1 MIRKKS
7 LVTWMI
13 ALLAVLMVSCSS
25 GVAKVTTYSPEQL
38 TKIADYTTNLVVYRD
53 RMDRLNE
60 FIQKQQ
66 WVNVDTYIHGPLG
79 ALRGQAT
86 YLTQNLLLPKDRDQV
101 LNAAREIFEH
111 LEKIDVAADDGN
123 YNLAVTNYQEAVK
136 DLDNF
141 LNLIPKSS

>member
-60 FIQKQQ
+60 LIQKKE

-79 ALRGQAT
+79 ALRSQAT

-111 LEKIDVAADDGN
+111 LEKIDVAANNTN

-136 DLDNF
+136 DLENF
-141 LNLIPKSS
+141 LDLIPKSS

>member
-60 FIQKQQ
+60 LIQKQQ

-79 ALRGQAT
+79 ALRGQTT

-101 LNAAREIFEH
+101 LSAAREIFEH
-111 LEKIDVAADDGN
+111 LEKIDVAANDGN

-136 DLDNF
+136 DLENF
-141 LNLIPKSS
+141 LDLIPKSS

>member
-38 TKIADYTTNLVVYRD
+38 GKIADYTTNLVVYRD

-60 FIQKQQ
+60 LIQKQQ

-79 ALRGQAT
+79 ALRGQTT

-101 LNAAREIFEH
+101 LSAAREIFDH
-111 LEKIDVAADDGN
+111 LEKIDVAANDGN

-136 DLDNF
+136 DLENF
-141 LNLIPKSS
+141 LDLIPKSS

>member
-60 FIQKQQ
+60 LIQKQQ

-79 ALRGQAT
+79 ALRGQTT

-101 LNAAREIFEH
+101 LSAAREIFDH
-111 LEKIDVAADDGN
+111 LEKIDVAANDSN

-136 DLDNF
+136 DLENF
-141 LNLIPKSS
+141 LDLIPKSS

>member
-79 ALRGQAT
+79 ALRGQTT

-101 LNAAREIFEH
+101 LSAAREIFEH
-111 LEKIDVAADDGN
+111 LEKIDVAANDGN

-141 LNLIPKSS
+141 LDLIPKSS

>member
-60 FIQKQQ
+60 LIQKQQ

-79 ALRGQAT
+79 ALRGQTT

-101 LNAAREIFEH
+101 LSAAREIFDH
-111 LEKIDVAADDGN
+111 LEKIDVAANDGN

-136 DLDNF
+136 DLENF
-141 LNLIPKSS
+141 LDLIPKSS

>member
-60 FIQKQQ
+60 LIQKKQ

-86 YLTQNLLLPKDRDQV
+86 YLTQNLLLPKDKDQV
-101 LNAAREIFEH
+101 LNAAKEIFEH
-111 LEKIDVAADDGN
+111 LEKIDVAANDGN

-136 DLDNF
+136 DLENF
-141 LNLIPKSS
+141 LNQIPKSS

>member
-38 TKIADYTTNLVVYRD
+38 GKIADYTTNLVVYRD

-60 FIQKQQ
+60 LIQKQQ

-79 ALRGQAT
+79 ALRGQTT

-101 LNAAREIFEH
+101 LSAGREIFEH
-111 LEKIDVAADDGN
+111 LEKIDVAANEGN
-123 YNLAVTNYQEAVK
+123 YNLAVANYQEAVK
-136 DLDNF
+136 DLENF
-141 LNLIPKSS
+141 LDLIPKSS